1 LSEKKSMAGQ
11 LAFAPMQCY
20 ERYRQQTLHY
30 CKTPAMTFAWD
41 DLRFVLAVAR
51 SGNLAS
57 AAASLGVNHSTMFRR
72 LNALEADLGS
82 KLFERLGG
90 DYRATPSGRR
100 MIEAAE
106 RMETEALSL
115 DRELSG
121 RDTRLSGQLR
131 VTCSE
136 TMAYKGLMP
145 LIAQFRKMHPGIDID
160 LMVENRV
167 IDMARREAD
176 VALRATRPSQGD
188 LFGRKVADVYW
199 GLFASGGYLK
209 ANGTPKALAN
219 LRDHAVIGW
228 PELSTHTKAGSWL
241 ASHVPA
247 QAIGF
252 RASGFV
258 NQAIAARDGLGV
270 ALLPV
275 YLAAGEK
282 NLVPVL
288 GRLKDLTTEMWIVTH
303 RSLKDTARV
312 RAFMEHVGDGVK
324 RKLAELSA

>member
-1 LSEKKSMAGQ
+1 MSFS
-11 LAFAPMQCY
+11 
-20 ERYRQQTLHY
+20 
-30 CKTPAMTFAWD
+30 WD

-51 SGNLAS
+51 SGTL
-57 AAASLGVNHSTMFRR
+57 AAAASSLGVNHSTMFRR
-72 LNALEADLGS
+72 LNALESEIGS

-90 DYRATPSGRR
+90 DYRATPAGQR

-106 RMETEALSL
+106 RMETEALTL

-121 RDTRLSGQLR
+121 HDTRLSGQLR

-136 TMAYKGLMP
+136 TMAYKGLTS
-145 LIAQFRKMHPGIDID
+145 LIAQFRKIHPGIEID

-188 LFGRKVADVYW
+188 LFGRKVADVHW
-199 GLFASGGYLK
+199 GLFASPGYLK
-209 ANGTPKALAN
+209 ANGTPKTLSDLAS
-219 LRDHAVIGW
+219 HAVIGW
-228 PELSTHTKAGSWL
+228 PEVSTQTKAGAWL
-241 ASHVPA
+241 AKNVPP

-252 RASGFV
+252 RVSGFV
-258 NQAIAARDGLGV
+258 HQCIAARDGLGL

-275 YLAAGEK
+275 YLATGEK
-282 NLVPVL
+282 NLVPVF
-288 GRLKDLTTEMWIVTH
+288 GRLKELVTEMWMVTH

-312 RAFMEHVGDGVK
+312 RAFMEQVGDGVK
-324 RKLAELSA
+324 RRITELSA